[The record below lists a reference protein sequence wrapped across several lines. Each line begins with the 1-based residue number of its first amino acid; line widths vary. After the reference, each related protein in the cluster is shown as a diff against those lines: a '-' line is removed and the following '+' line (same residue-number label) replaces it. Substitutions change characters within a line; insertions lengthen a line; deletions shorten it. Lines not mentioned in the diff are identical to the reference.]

1 MELLLD
7 THTLLWFAEGDN
19 QRLSI
24 VARQLLEE
32 SSNNKYVSSASFWEI
47 GIKMST
53 GKLELKKGLDSLIDF
68 VNKVDFQILPIKFNH
83 IEIIK
88 TLPFIHRDPFD
99 RMLIAQASVERL
111 AVVSADKNIQH
122 YDNVK
127 TIW

>member
-32 SSNNKYVSSASFWEI
+32 SSNNKYVSIVSFWEI

-68 VNKVDFQILPIKFNH
+68 VNKVDFQILPIKINH

-99 RMLIAQASVERL
+99 RMLVAQASVEGL
-111 AVVSADKNIQH
+111 VVVSADKNIPQ
-122 YDNVK
+122 YNIK
-127 TIW
+127 SIW

>member
-24 VARQLLEE
+24 VARQSLEE
-32 SSNNKYVSSASFWEI
+32 DKNNKYVSIVSFWEI

-68 VNKVDFQILPIKFNH
+68 VNKVDFQILPIKINH

-99 RMLIAQASVERL
+99 RMLVAQASVEGL
-111 AVVSADKNIQH
+111 IVVSADKNIPQ
-122 YDNVK
+122 YNIK
-127 TIW
+127 SIW